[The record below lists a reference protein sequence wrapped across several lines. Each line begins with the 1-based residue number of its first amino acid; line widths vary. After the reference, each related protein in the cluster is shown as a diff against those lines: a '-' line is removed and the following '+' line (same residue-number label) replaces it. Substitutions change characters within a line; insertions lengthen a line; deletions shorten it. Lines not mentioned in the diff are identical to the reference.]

1 MIATS
6 TSLPRV
12 VLFDSDI
19 TGHHHNYLCLLID
32 FWKSHQLDGRLY
44 IVAPEGFGTYM
55 ERRRSESVEFIPIP
69 SKEVSHLE
77 SLPLYKRSFAEW
89 DTFLKYTQDL
99 SPTHGLLM
107 FFDLFQLGIWL
118 GKSAPFKVSGIYF
131 RPNFHYTLDLR
142 FGSSAWQKKIVLKK
156 ALQTRQLHTL
166 FCLDHSAVAPIQQ
179 LGPNKQIKPLNDP
192 IKWVPTDKDFK
203 QKAKQRCQI
212 ESGRKVFLLLGHL
225 DSRKGI
231 EPTLKALSGLTPLEA
246 QQVALI
252 IAGPIQP
259 EYRATIEAHIASSP
273 KEVQIITIFENLNE
287 PWMQVFCDLSD
298 YILTL
303 YQKHVGMG
311 STIIR
316 AALSEK
322 PILSSDYGY
331 MGQVVKERRLGIV
344 VDSSSPE
351 AICGAFR
358 KALQGQVTYDKAS
371 MRTLAAENT
380 PEAFGEQIFK
390 IIAPAA
396 FAVKVHA

>member
-6 TSLPRV
+6 TTLPRV

-32 FWKSHQLDGRLY
+32 FWNSHQLDGKLY

-55 ERRRSESVEFIPIP
+55 ELRHSESVEFIPIP
-69 SKEVSHLE
+69 SKEVSYLE

-89 DTFLKYTQDL
+89 DTFLKYTRGL

-131 RPNFHYTLDLR
+131 RPSFHYSNDLR
-142 FGSSAWQKKIVLKK
+142 FGSSTWQKKIVLKK

-179 LGPNKQIKPLNDP
+179 LSPTKQIRPLNDP
-192 IKWVPTDKDFK
+192 IKWVPTNEDFK
-203 QKAKQRCQI
+203 QEARRRCQI
-212 ESGRKVFLLLGHL
+212 EAGRNVFLLLGHL
-225 DSRKGI
+225 DNRKGI
-231 EPTLKALSGLTPLEA
+231 EPILEALSGLSPQEA
-246 QQVALI
+246 RQIALI
-252 IAGPIQP
+252 IAGPILP
-259 EYRATIEAHIASSP
+259 DYRAAVEAHIASSP
-273 KEVQIITIFENLNE
+273 KEVQIVTVFENLSE
-287 PWMQVFCDLSD
+287 PWMQAFFDLTD
-298 YILTL
+298 YVLTL
-303 YQKHVGMG
+303 YQKHVGMS

-331 MGQVVKERRLGIV
+331 MAQVVEKYRLGIV
-344 VDSSSPE
+344 ADSGSPE

-390 IIAPAA
+390 VIAPAA